1 MTVNLAV
8 NAVNAANAVNPAAR
22 LAVNTMN
29 LAVNT
34 DDLRPA
40 ESIDLATPL
49 IVAGVLGVLLAVA
62 LIAGAVILSRPR
74 RSHDKPQPRGA
85 HLSDTAK
92 TQWHARIDDVLA
104 RYHAGTIDRETAFIE
119 LAAICRGIA
128 SAHTGR
134 DLHAHTLA
142 DIRREPRNPATRT
155 GLDTLRMTIAALYPP
170 EFADATVDTHA
181 REVSVDDAAGWAST
195 LVERWGR

>member
-1 MTVNLAV
+1 MTIHMIASTVALHSPMAVLALDI
-8 NAVNAANAVNPAAR
+8 N
-22 LAVNTMN
+22 
-29 LAVNT
+29 
-34 DDLRPA
+34 DLQPVGQLD
-40 ESIDLATPL
+40 IATPL
-49 IVAGVLGVLLAVA
+49 IVAAALGTVLAVA
-62 LIAGAVILSRPR
+62 LIVGAVLLSRPR
-74 RSHDKPQPRGA
+74 RNRDKPQPHGA
-85 HLSDTAK
+85 HLDNMAK
-92 TQWHARIDDVLA
+92 TSWHRRIDDVVR
-104 RYHAGTIDRETAFIE
+104 RYHAEAIDRETAFIE

-134 DLHAHTLA
+134 DLHAHTLT
-142 DIRREPRNPATRT
+142 DIRREPRNPSTRT

>member
-1 MTVNLAV
+1 MIPHTALISPVPL
-8 NAVNAANAVNPAAR
+8 R
-22 LAVNTMN
+22 LPSVT

-34 DDLRPA
+34 DGLQPVGQVDL
-40 ESIDLATPL
+40 STPL
-49 IVAGVLGVLLAVA
+49 IVTAVLATLLAVA
-62 LIAGAVILSRPR
+62 LIVAVVLLSRPR
-74 RSHDKPQPRGA
+74 RTREKPQPRGA
-85 HLSDTAK
+85 HLDSTAK
-92 TQWHARIDDVLA
+92 TSWHRRIDDVVR
-104 RYHAGTIDRETAFIE
+104 RYHDEKIDRETAFIE

-134 DLHAHTLA
+134 DLRAHTLT
-142 DIRREPRNPATRT
+142 DIRREPRNPSTRP

-170 EFADATVDTHA
+170 EFADETVDTHA

>member
-1 MTVNLAV
+1 MASLHTATRPVSDKLLDASGISV
-8 NAVNAANAVNPAAR
+8 DRIPMLHVAFDR
-22 LAVNTMN
+22 LATHC
-29 LAVNT
+29 A
-34 DDLRPA
+34 DSLRQMSSSPA
-40 ESIDLATPL
+40 YFSLSN
-49 IVAGVLGVLLAVA
+49 
-62 LIAGAVILSRPR
+62 IAPS
-74 RSHDKPQPRGA
+74 
-85 HLSDTAK
+85 
-92 TQWHARIDDVLA
+92 RIDDVLA

-119 LAAICRGIA
+119 LAAICRDIA

>member
-1 MTVNLAV
+1 MSVNLAI
-8 NAVNAANAVNPAAR
+8 NAVNTMNPAAR
-22 LAVNTMN
+22 LAASAMN

-49 IVAGVLGVLLAVA
+49 IIAGVLGVLLAMA

-92 TQWHARIDDVLA
+92 TQ
-104 RYHAGTIDRETAFIE
+104 
-119 LAAICRGIA
+119 
-128 SAHTGR
+128 
-134 DLHAHTLA
+134 
-142 DIRREPRNPATRT
+142 
-155 GLDTLRMTIAALYPP
+155 
-170 EFADATVDTHA
+170 
-181 REVSVDDAAGWAST
+181 
-195 LVERWGR
+195 

>member
-1 MTVNLAV
+1 
-8 NAVNAANAVNPAAR
+8 
-22 LAVNTMN
+22 MN

-34 DDLRPA
+34 AVNQAANQTANLAVNVDNLQPVGQ
-40 ESIDLATPL
+40 IDLTTPL
-49 IVAGVLGVLLAVA
+49 IIAGVLGILIAIA

-74 RSHDKPQPRGA
+74 RNRDKPQPRGA

-92 TQWHARIDDVLA
+92 TAWHARIDSVIA
-104 RYHAGTIDRETAFIE
+104 RYHAGDIDRETAFIE
-119 LAAICRGIA
+119 LAAICRDIA

-134 DLHAHTLA
+134 DLHAHTLT

-170 EFADATVDTHA
+170 EFADAAVDMNA
-181 REVSVDDAAGWAST
+181 RNVSVDDAAGWAST